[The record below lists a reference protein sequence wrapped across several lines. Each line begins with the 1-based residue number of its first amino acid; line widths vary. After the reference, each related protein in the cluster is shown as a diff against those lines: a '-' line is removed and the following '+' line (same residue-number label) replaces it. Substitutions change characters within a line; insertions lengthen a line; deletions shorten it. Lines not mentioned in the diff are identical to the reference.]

1 MEKHNN
7 IETNQEVF
15 NQVLKNEEKQQV
27 KQFEKI
33 SVRRR
38 KVFKAVV
45 RRIPDFVLE
54 NEQDSKAQSKNNQ
67 FQYFENFTKQI
78 DVPI

>member
-27 KQFEKI
+27 KQFEKV

-38 KVFKAVV
+38 KIFKAVV

-54 NEQDSKAQSKNNQ
+54 NEQDQKAQQKNNQ
-67 FQYFENFTKQI
+67 F
-78 DVPI
+78 

>member
-27 KQFEKI
+27 KQFEKV

-54 NEQDSKAQSKNNQ
+54 NEQDQKAQQKNNQ
-67 FQYFENFTKQI
+67 F
-78 DVPI
+78 